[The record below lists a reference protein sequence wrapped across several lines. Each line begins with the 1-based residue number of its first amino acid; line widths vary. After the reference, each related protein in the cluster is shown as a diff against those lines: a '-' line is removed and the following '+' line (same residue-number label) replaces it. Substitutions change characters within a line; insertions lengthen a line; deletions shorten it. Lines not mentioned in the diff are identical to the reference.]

1 MHFRFITSIGRMV
14 IFLFRAL
21 KPLLVLA
28 LLTVVFVL
36 GGCSNASVLDPKGPV
51 AEQQSDLI
59 LLSIGFMLFIVGV
72 VFVLFTIILVKYR
85 DRKGKDNGSY
95 NPEIHGNT
103 FLEVVWTV
111 IPILIVI
118 ALSVPTVQ
126 TIYSLEK
133 APEATKDKEPLVVYA
148 TSVDWKWVFSYP
160 EQDIETVNYLN
171 IPVDRPI
178 LFKIS
183 SADSMASLWIPQL
196 GGQKYAMAGMLM
208 DQYLQA
214 DKVGTYEGRNANF
227 TGEHFADQEFDV
239 NAVTE
244 KDFNSWVKKTQ
255 NEAPKLT
262 KEKYDEL
269 MLPENVDELTFSS
282 THLKYVEHGQ
292 DAEYAMEARKRLG
305 YQAVSPH
312 SKTDPFENVK
322 KNEFKKSDDTEE

>member
-1 MHFRFITSIGRMV
+1 M
-14 IFLFRAL
+14 IFLFRAF
-21 KPLLVLA
+21 KPLLLLA
-28 LLTVVFVL
+28 MLAVVFVL
-36 GGCSNASVLDPKGPV
+36 GGCADISVLDPKGPV
-51 AEQQSDLI
+51 ADQQKDLI

-85 DRKGKDNGSY
+85 DRKGKDSGNY
-95 NPEIHGNT
+95 KPEMHGNT

-171 IPVDRPI
+171 IPVDRPV

-227 TGEHFADQEFDV
+227 TGEHFADQKFNV
-239 NAVTE
+239 KAVTQ
-244 KDFNSWVKKTQ
+244 KDFNSWVKKAQ
-255 NEAPKLT
+255 SDSPKLT

-269 MLPENVDELTFSS
+269 MLPENVGKLTFSS
-282 THLKYVEHGQ
+282 THLKYVDHGQ

-305 YQAVSPH
+305 YKAVSPH
-312 SKTDPFENVK
+312 SKTDPWENVK
-322 KNEFKKSDDTEE
+322 KNEFKVSDDKQD

>member
-1 MHFRFITSIGRMV
+1 M
-14 IFLFRAL
+14 IFLFRAF
-21 KPLLVLA
+21 KPLLLIAMLA
-28 LLTVVFVL
+28 GVFVL
-36 GGCSNASVLDPKGPV
+36 GGCSDISVLDPKGPV
-51 AEQQSDLI
+51 ADQQKDLI

-85 DRKGKDNGSY
+85 DRKGKDSGNY
-95 NPEIHGNT
+95 KPEMHGNT

-171 IPVDRPI
+171 IPVDRPV

-227 TGEHFADQEFDV
+227 TGEHFADQKFNV
-239 NAVTE
+239 KAVTQ
-244 KDFNSWVKKTQ
+244 KDFNSWVKKAQ
-255 NEAPKLT
+255 SDSPKLT

-269 MLPENVDELTFSS
+269 MLPENVGKLTFSS
-282 THLKYVEHGQ
+282 THLKYVDHGQ

-305 YQAVSPH
+305 YKAVSPH
-312 SKTDPFENVK
+312 SKTDPWENVK
-322 KNEFKKSDDTEE
+322 KNEFKVSDDKQD

>member
-95 NPEIHGNT
+95 NPKIHGNT

-133 APEATKDKEPLVVYA
+133 APEATKDKEPLVVHA

-160 EQDIETVNYLN
+160 EQDL
-171 IPVDRPI
+171 
-178 LFKIS
+178 
-183 SADSMASLWIPQL
+183 SLI
-196 GGQKYAMAGMLM
+196 
-208 DQYLQA
+208 
-214 DKVGTYEGRNANF
+214 
-227 TGEHFADQEFDV
+227 HI
-239 NAVTE
+239 
-244 KDFNSWVKKTQ
+244 
-255 NEAPKLT
+255 
-262 KEKYDEL
+262 
-269 MLPENVDELTFSS
+269 
-282 THLKYVEHGQ
+282 
-292 DAEYAMEARKRLG
+292 
-305 YQAVSPH
+305 
-312 SKTDPFENVK
+312 
-322 KNEFKKSDDTEE
+322 

>member
-1 MHFRFITSIGRMV
+1 MV
-14 IFLFRAL
+14 IFLFRAF
-21 KPLLVLA
+21 KPLLLLA
-28 LLTVVFVL
+28 MLAVVFVL
-36 GGCSNASVLDPKGPV
+36 GGCSDISVLDPKGPV
-51 AEQQSDLI
+51 ADQQKDLI

-85 DRKGKDNGSY
+85 DRKGKDSGNY
-95 NPEIHGNT
+95 KPEMHGNT

-171 IPVDRPI
+171 IPVDRPV

-227 TGEHFADQEFDV
+227 TGEHFADQKFNV
-239 NAVTE
+239 KAVTQ
-244 KDFNSWVKKTQ
+244 KDFNSWVKKAQ
-255 NEAPKLT
+255 SNSPKLT

-269 MLPENVDELTFSS
+269 MLPENVGKLTFSS
-282 THLKYVEHGQ
+282 THLKYVDHGQ

-305 YQAVSPH
+305 YKAVSPH
-312 SKTDPFENVK
+312 SKTDPWENVK
-322 KNEFKKSDDTEE
+322 KNEFKVSDDKQD

>member
-1 MHFRFITSIGRMV
+1 M
-14 IFLFRAL
+14 IFLFRAF
-21 KPLLVLA
+21 KPLLLIAMLA
-28 LLTVVFVL
+28 VVFVL
-36 GGCSNASVLDPKGPV
+36 GGCSDISVLDPKGPV
-51 AEQQSDLI
+51 ADQQKDLI

-85 DRKGKDNGSY
+85 DRKGKDSGNY
-95 NPEIHGNT
+95 KPEMHGNT

-171 IPVDRPI
+171 IPVDRPV

-227 TGEHFADQEFDV
+227 TGEHFADQKFNV
-239 NAVTE
+239 KAVTQ
-244 KDFNSWVKKTQ
+244 KDFNSWVKKAQ
-255 NEAPKLT
+255 SDSPKLT

-269 MLPENVDELTFSS
+269 MLPENVGKLTFSS
-282 THLKYVEHGQ
+282 THLKYVDHGQ

-305 YQAVSPH
+305 YKAVSPH
-312 SKTDPFENVK
+312 SKTDPWEDVK
-322 KNEFKKSDDTEE
+322 KNEFKVSDDKQD

>member
-1 MHFRFITSIGRMV
+1 MV
-14 IFLFRAL
+14 IFLFRAF
-21 KPLLVLA
+21 KPLLLLA
-28 LLTVVFVL
+28 MLAVVFLL
-36 GGCSNASVLDPKGPV
+36 GGCSDISVLDPKGPV
-51 AEQQSDLI
+51 ADQQKDLI

-85 DRKGKDNGSY
+85 DRKGKDSGNY
-95 NPEIHGNT
+95 KPEMHGNT

-171 IPVDRPI
+171 IPVDRPV

-227 TGEHFADQEFDV
+227 TGEHFADQKFNV
-239 NAVTE
+239 KAVTQ
-244 KDFNSWVKKTQ
+244 KDFNSWVKKAQ
-255 NEAPKLT
+255 SNSPKLT

-269 MLPENVDELTFSS
+269 MLPENVGKLTFSS
-282 THLKYVEHGQ
+282 THLKYVDHGQ

-305 YQAVSPH
+305 YKAVSPH
-312 SKTDPFENVK
+312 SKTDPWENVK
-322 KNEFKKSDDTEE
+322 KNEFKVSDDKQD

>member
-1 MHFRFITSIGRMV
+1 M
-14 IFLFRAL
+14 IFLFRAF
-21 KPLLVLA
+21 KPLLLLA
-28 LLTVVFVL
+28 MLAVVFVL
-36 GGCSNASVLDPKGPV
+36 GGCSDISVLDPKGPV
-51 AEQQSDLI
+51 ADQQKDLI

-85 DRKGKDNGSY
+85 DRKGKDNGNY
-95 NPEIHGNT
+95 KPDMHGNT

-227 TGEHFADQEFDV
+227 TGEHFADQKFNV
-239 NAVTE
+239 KAVTQ
-244 KDFNSWVKKTQ
+244 KDFNNWVKKAQ
-255 NEAPKLT
+255 SNSPKLT

-269 MLPENVDELTFSS
+269 MLPENVGKLTFSS
-282 THLKYVEHGQ
+282 THLKYVDHGQ

-305 YQAVSPH
+305 YKAVSPH
-312 SKTDPFENVK
+312 SKTDPWENVK
-322 KNEFKKSDDTEE
+322 KNEFKISDDKED

>member
-1 MHFRFITSIGRMV
+1 M
-14 IFLFRAL
+14 IFLFRAF
-21 KPLLVLA
+21 KPLLLLA
-28 LLTVVFVL
+28 MLAVVFVL
-36 GGCSNASVLDPKGPV
+36 GGCSDISVLDPKGPV
-51 AEQQSDLI
+51 ADQQKDLI

-85 DRKGKDNGSY
+85 DRKGKDSGNY
-95 NPEIHGNT
+95 KPDMHGNT

-214 DKVGTYEGRNANF
+214 DKVGTFEGRNANF
-227 TGEHFADQEFDV
+227 TGEHFADQKFNV
-239 NAVTE
+239 KAVTQ
-244 KDFNSWVKKTQ
+244 KDFNNWVKKAQ
-255 NEAPKLT
+255 SDSPKLT

-269 MLPENVDELTFSS
+269 MLPENVGKLTFSS
-282 THLKYVEHGQ
+282 THLKYVDHGQ

-305 YQAVSPH
+305 YKAVSPH
-312 SKTDPFENVK
+312 SKTDPWENVK
-322 KNEFKKSDDTEE
+322 KNEFKISDDKED

>member
-1 MHFRFITSIGRMV
+1 M
-14 IFLFRAL
+14 FRAF
-21 KPLLVLA
+21 KPLLLIAMLA
-28 LLTVVFVL
+28 VVFVL
-36 GGCSNASVLDPKGPV
+36 GGCSDISVLDPKGPV
-51 AEQQSDLI
+51 ADQQKDLI

-85 DRKGKDNGSY
+85 DRKGKDSGNY
-95 NPEIHGNT
+95 KPEMHGNT

-171 IPVDRPI
+171 IPVDRPV

-227 TGEHFADQEFDV
+227 TGEHFADQKFNV
-239 NAVTE
+239 KAVTQ
-244 KDFNSWVKKTQ
+244 KDFNSWVKKAQ
-255 NEAPKLT
+255 SDSPKLT

-269 MLPENVDELTFSS
+269 MLPENVGKLTFSS
-282 THLKYVEHGQ
+282 THLKYVDHGQ

-305 YQAVSPH
+305 YKAVSPH
-312 SKTDPFENVK
+312 SKTDPWENVK
-322 KNEFKKSDDTEE
+322 KNEFKVSDDKQD

>member
-1 MHFRFITSIGRMV
+1 M
-14 IFLFRAL
+14 IFLFRAF
-21 KPLLVLA
+21 KPLLLLA
-28 LLTVVFVL
+28 MLAVVFVL
-36 GGCSNASVLDPKGPV
+36 GGCSDISVLDPKGPV
-51 AEQQSDLI
+51 ADQQKDLI

-85 DRKGKDNGSY
+85 DRKGKDNGNY
-95 NPEIHGNT
+95 KPDMHGNT

-227 TGEHFADQEFDV
+227 TGEHFADQKFNV
-239 NAVTE
+239 KAVTQ
-244 KDFNSWVKKTQ
+244 KDFNNWVKKAQ
-255 NEAPKLT
+255 SNSPKLT

-269 MLPENVDELTFSS
+269 MLPENVGKLTFSS
-282 THLKYVEHGQ
+282 THLKYVDHGQ

-305 YQAVSPH
+305 YKAVSPH
-312 SKTDPFENVK
+312 SKTDPWEDVK
-322 KNEFKKSDDTEE
+322 KNEFKISDDKED

>member
-1 MHFRFITSIGRMV
+1 M
-14 IFLFRAL
+14 IFLFRAF
-21 KPLLVLA
+21 KPLLLLA
-28 LLTVVFVL
+28 MLAVVFVL
-36 GGCSNASVLDPKGPV
+36 GGCSDISVLDPKGPV
-51 AEQQSDLI
+51 ADQQKDLI

-85 DRKGKDNGSY
+85 DRKGKDSGNY
-95 NPEIHGNT
+95 KPEMHGNT

-171 IPVDRPI
+171 IPVDRPV

-227 TGEHFADQEFDV
+227 TGEHFADQKFNV
-239 NAVTE
+239 KAVTQ
-244 KDFNSWVKKTQ
+244 KDFNSWVK
-255 NEAPKLT
+255 EAQSDSPKLT

-269 MLPENVDELTFSS
+269 MLPENVGKLTFSS
-282 THLKYVEHGQ
+282 THLKYVDHGQ

-305 YQAVSPH
+305 YKAVSPH
-312 SKTDPFENVK
+312 SKTDPWEDVK
-322 KNEFKKSDDTEE
+322 KNEFKVSDDKQD

>member
-1 MHFRFITSIGRMV
+1 MV
-14 IFLFRAL
+14 IFLFRAF
-21 KPLLVLA
+21 KPLLLLA
-28 LLTVVFVL
+28 MLAVVFVL
-36 GGCSNASVLDPKGPV
+36 GGCSDISVLDPKGPV
-51 AEQQSDLI
+51 ADQQKDLI

-85 DRKGKDNGSY
+85 DRKGKDSGNY
-95 NPEIHGNT
+95 KPDMHGNT

-171 IPVDRPI
+171 IPVDRPV

-227 TGEHFADQEFDV
+227 TGEHFADQKFNV
-239 NAVTE
+239 KAVTQ
-244 KDFNSWVKKTQ
+244 KDFNNWVKKAQ
-255 NEAPKLT
+255 SDSPKLT

-269 MLPENVDELTFSS
+269 MLPENVGKLTFSS
-282 THLKYVEHGQ
+282 THLKYVDHGQ

-305 YQAVSPH
+305 YKAVSPH
-312 SKTDPFENVK
+312 SKTDPWEDVK
-322 KNEFKKSDDTEE
+322 KNEFKVSDDKQD

>member
-1 MHFRFITSIGRMV
+1 MV
-14 IFLFRAL
+14 IFLFRAF
-21 KPLLVLA
+21 KPLLLIAMLA
-28 LLTVVFVL
+28 VVFVL
-36 GGCSNASVLDPKGPV
+36 GGCSDISVLDPKGPV
-51 AEQQSDLI
+51 ADQQKDLI

-85 DRKGKDNGSY
+85 DRKGKDSGNY
-95 NPEIHGNT
+95 KPEMHGNT

-171 IPVDRPI
+171 IPVDRPV

-227 TGEHFADQEFDV
+227 TGEHFADQKFNV
-239 NAVTE
+239 KAVTQ
-244 KDFNSWVKKTQ
+244 KDFNSWVKKAQ
-255 NEAPKLT
+255 SDSPKLT

-269 MLPENVDELTFSS
+269 MLPENVGKLTFSS
-282 THLKYVEHGQ
+282 THLKYVDHGQ

-305 YQAVSPH
+305 YKAVSPH
-312 SKTDPFENVK
+312 SKTDPWENVK
-322 KNEFKKSDDTEE
+322 KNEFKVSDDKQD

>member
-1 MHFRFITSIGRMV
+1 M
-14 IFLFRAL
+14 IFLFRAF
-21 KPLLVLA
+21 KPLLLLA
-28 LLTVVFVL
+28 MLAVVFVL
-36 GGCSNASVLDPKGPV
+36 GGCGDISVLDPKGPV
-51 AEQQSDLI
+51 ADQQKDLI

-85 DRKGKDNGSY
+85 DRKGKDSGNY
-95 NPEIHGNT
+95 KPEMHGNT

-171 IPVDRPI
+171 IPVDRPV

-227 TGEHFADQEFDV
+227 TGEHFADQKFNV
-239 NAVTE
+239 KAVTQ
-244 KDFNSWVKKTQ
+244 KDFNSWVKKAQ
-255 NEAPKLT
+255 SDSPKLT

-269 MLPENVDELTFSS
+269 MLPENVGKLTFSS
-282 THLKYVEHGQ
+282 THLKYVDHGQ

-305 YQAVSPH
+305 YKAVSPH
-312 SKTDPFENVK
+312 SKTDPWEDVK
-322 KNEFKKSDDTEE
+322 KNEFKVSDDKQD

>member
-1 MHFRFITSIGRMV
+1 M
-14 IFLFRAL
+14 IFLFRAF
-21 KPLLVLA
+21 KPLLLLA
-28 LLTVVFVL
+28 MLAVVFLL
-36 GGCSNASVLDPKGPV
+36 GGCSDISVLDPKGPV
-51 AEQQSDLI
+51 ADQQKDLI

-85 DRKGKDNGSY
+85 DRKGKDSGNY
-95 NPEIHGNT
+95 KPEMHGNT

-171 IPVDRPI
+171 IPVDRPV

-227 TGEHFADQEFDV
+227 TGEHFADQKFNV
-239 NAVTE
+239 KAVTQ
-244 KDFNSWVKKTQ
+244 KDFNSWVKKAQ
-255 NEAPKLT
+255 SNSPKLT

-269 MLPENVDELTFSS
+269 MLPENVGKLTFSS
-282 THLKYVEHGQ
+282 THLKYVDHGQ

-305 YQAVSPH
+305 YKAVSPH
-312 SKTDPFENVK
+312 SKTDPWENVK
-322 KNEFKKSDDTEE
+322 KNEFKVSDDKQD

>member
-1 MHFRFITSIGRMV
+1 MV
-14 IFLFRAL
+14 IFLFRAF
-21 KPLLVLA
+21 KPLLLIAMLA
-28 LLTVVFVL
+28 VVFVL
-36 GGCSNASVLDPKGPV
+36 GGCSDISVLDPKGPV
-51 AEQQSDLI
+51 ADQQKDLI

-85 DRKGKDNGSY
+85 DRKGKDSGNY
-95 NPEIHGNT
+95 KPEMHGNT

-171 IPVDRPI
+171 IPVDRPV

-227 TGEHFADQEFDV
+227 TGEHFADQKFNV
-239 NAVTE
+239 KAVTQ
-244 KDFNSWVKKTQ
+244 KT
-255 NEAPKLT
+255 LT
-262 KEKYDEL
+262 A
-269 MLPENVDELTFSS
+269 
-282 THLKYVEHGQ
+282 G
-292 DAEYAMEARKRLG
+292 
-305 YQAVSPH
+305 
-312 SKTDPFENVK
+312 
-322 KNEFKKSDDTEE
+322 

>member
-1 MHFRFITSIGRMV
+1 M
-14 IFLFRAL
+14 FLFRAF
-21 KPLLVLA
+21 KPLLLIAMLA
-28 LLTVVFVL
+28 VVFVL
-36 GGCSNASVLDPKGPV
+36 GGCSDISVLDPKGPV
-51 AEQQSDLI
+51 ADQQKDLI

-85 DRKGKDNGSY
+85 DRKGKDSGNY
-95 NPEIHGNT
+95 KPEMHGNT

-171 IPVDRPI
+171 IPVDRPV

-227 TGEHFADQEFDV
+227 TGEHFADQKFNV
-239 NAVTE
+239 KAVTQ
-244 KDFNSWVKKTQ
+244 KDFNSWVKKAQ
-255 NEAPKLT
+255 SDSPKLT

-269 MLPENVDELTFSS
+269 MLPENVGKLTFSS
-282 THLKYVEHGQ
+282 THLKYVDHGQ

-305 YQAVSPH
+305 YKAVSPH
-312 SKTDPFENVK
+312 SKTDPWENVK
-322 KNEFKKSDDTEE
+322 KNEFKVSDDKQD

>member
-1 MHFRFITSIGRMV
+1 M
-14 IFLFRAL
+14 IFLFRAF
-21 KPLLVLA
+21 KPLLLLA
-28 LLTVVFVL
+28 MLAVVFVL
-36 GGCSNASVLDPKGPV
+36 GGCSDISVLDPKGPV
-51 AEQQSDLI
+51 ADQQKDLI

-85 DRKGKDNGSY
+85 DRKGKDSGNY
-95 NPEIHGNT
+95 KPEMHGNT

-171 IPVDRPI
+171 IPVDRPV

-227 TGEHFADQEFDV
+227 TGEHFADQKFNV
-239 NAVTE
+239 KAVTQ
-244 KDFNSWVKKTQ
+244 KDFNSWVKKAQ
-255 NEAPKLT
+255 SDSPKLT

-269 MLPENVDELTFSS
+269 MLPENVGKLTFSS
-282 THLKYVEHGQ
+282 THLKYVDHGQ

-305 YQAVSPH
+305 YKAVSPH
-312 SKTDPFENVK
+312 SKTDPWEDVN
-322 KNEFKKSDDTEE
+322 KNEFKVSDDKQD

>member
-1 MHFRFITSIGRMV
+1 M
-14 IFLFRAL
+14 IFLFRAF
-21 KPLLVLA
+21 KLLLLLA
-28 LLTVVFVL
+28 MLAVVFVL
-36 GGCSNASVLDPKGPV
+36 GGCSDISVLDPKGPV
-51 AEQQSDLI
+51 ADQQKDLI

-85 DRKGKDNGSY
+85 DRKGKDSGNY
-95 NPEIHGNT
+95 KPEMHGNT

-171 IPVDRPI
+171 IPVDRPV

-227 TGEHFADQEFDV
+227 TGEHFADQKFNV
-239 NAVTE
+239 KAVTQ
-244 KDFNSWVKKTQ
+244 KDFNSWVKKAQ
-255 NEAPKLT
+255 SDSPKLT

-269 MLPENVDELTFSS
+269 MLPENVGKLTFSS
-282 THLKYVEHGQ
+282 THLKYVDHGQ

-305 YQAVSPH
+305 YKAVSPH
-312 SKTDPFENVK
+312 SKTDPWENVK
-322 KNEFKKSDDTEE
+322 KNEFKVSDDKQD

>member
-1 MHFRFITSIGRMV
+1 M
-14 IFLFRAL
+14 IFLFRAF
-21 KPLLVLA
+21 KPLLLIAMLA
-28 LLTVVFVL
+28 VVFVL
-36 GGCSNASVLDPKGPV
+36 GGCSDISVLDPKGPV
-51 AEQQSDLI
+51 ADQQKDLI

-85 DRKGKDNGSY
+85 DRKGKDSGNY
-95 NPEIHGNT
+95 KPEMHGNT
-103 FLEVVWTV
+103 FLEVAWTV

-171 IPVDRPI
+171 IPVDRPV

-227 TGEHFADQEFDV
+227 TGEHFADQKFNV
-239 NAVTE
+239 KAVTQ
-244 KDFNSWVKKTQ
+244 KDFNSWVKKAQ
-255 NEAPKLT
+255 SDSPKLT

-269 MLPENVDELTFSS
+269 MLPENVGKLTFSS
-282 THLKYVEHGQ
+282 THLKYVDHGQ

-305 YQAVSPH
+305 YKAVSPH
-312 SKTDPFENVK
+312 SKTDPWENVK
-322 KNEFKKSDDTEE
+322 KNEFKVSDDKQD

>member
-1 MHFRFITSIGRMV
+1 M
-14 IFLFRAL
+14 IFLFRAF
-21 KPLLVLA
+21 KPLLLLA
-28 LLTVVFVL
+28 MLAVVFVL
-36 GGCSNASVLDPKGPV
+36 GGCSDISVLDPKGPV
-51 AEQQSDLI
+51 ADQQKDLI

-85 DRKGKDNGSY
+85 DRKGKDSGNY
-95 NPEIHGNT
+95 KPEMHGNT
-103 FLEVVWTV
+103 FLEVVWTM

-171 IPVDRPI
+171 IPVDRPV

-227 TGEHFADQEFDV
+227 TGEHFADQKFNV
-239 NAVTE
+239 KAVTQ
-244 KDFNSWVKKTQ
+244 KDFNSWVKKAQ
-255 NEAPKLT
+255 SDSPKLT

-269 MLPENVDELTFSS
+269 MLPENVGKLTFSS
-282 THLKYVEHGQ
+282 THLKYVDHGQ

-305 YQAVSPH
+305 YKAVSPH
-312 SKTDPFENVK
+312 SKTDPWEDVK
-322 KNEFKKSDDTEE
+322 KNEFKVSDDKQD

>member
-1 MHFRFITSIGRMV
+1 M
-14 IFLFRAL
+14 IFLFRAF
-21 KPLLVLA
+21 KPLLLLA
-28 LLTVVFVL
+28 MLAVVFVL
-36 GGCSNASVLDPKGPV
+36 GGCSDISVLDPKGPV
-51 AEQQSDLI
+51 ADQQKDLI

-85 DRKGKDNGSY
+85 DRKGKDSGNY
-95 NPEIHGNT
+95 KPEMHGNT

-171 IPVDRPI
+171 IPVDRPV

-227 TGEHFADQEFDV
+227 TGEHFADQKFNV
-239 NAVTE
+239 KAVTQ
-244 KDFNSWVKKTQ
+244 KDFNSWVKKAQ
-255 NEAPKLT
+255 SDSPKLT

-269 MLPENVDELTFSS
+269 MLPENVGKLTFSS
-282 THLKYVEHGQ
+282 THLKYVDHGQ

-305 YQAVSPH
+305 YKAVSPH
-312 SKTDPFENVK
+312 SKTDPWENVK
-322 KNEFKKSDDTEE
+322 KNEFKVPDDKQD

>member
-1 MHFRFITSIGRMV
+1 M
-14 IFLFRAL
+14 FRAF
-21 KPLLVLA
+21 KPLLLLA
-28 LLTVVFVL
+28 MLAVVFVL
-36 GGCSNASVLDPKGPV
+36 GGCSDISVLDPKGPV
-51 AEQQSDLI
+51 ADQQKDLI

-85 DRKGKDNGSY
+85 DRKGKDSGNY
-95 NPEIHGNT
+95 KPEMHGNT

-171 IPVDRPI
+171 IPVDRPV

-227 TGEHFADQEFDV
+227 TGEHFADQKFNV
-239 NAVTE
+239 KAVTQ
-244 KDFNSWVKKTQ
+244 KDFNSWVKKAQ
-255 NEAPKLT
+255 SDSPKLT

-269 MLPENVDELTFSS
+269 MLPENVGKLTFSS
-282 THLKYVEHGQ
+282 THLKYVDHGQ

-305 YQAVSPH
+305 YKAVSPH
-312 SKTDPFENVK
+312 SKTDPWEDVK
-322 KNEFKKSDDTEE
+322 KNEFKVSDDKQD

>member
-1 MHFRFITSIGRMV
+1 M
-14 IFLFRAL
+14 FRAF
-21 KPLLVLA
+21 KLLLLLA
-28 LLTVVFVL
+28 MLAVVFVL
-36 GGCSNASVLDPKGPV
+36 GGCSDISVLDPKGPV
-51 AEQQSDLI
+51 ADQQKDLI

-85 DRKGKDNGSY
+85 DRKGKDSGNY
-95 NPEIHGNT
+95 KPEMHGNT

-171 IPVDRPI
+171 IPVDRPV

-227 TGEHFADQEFDV
+227 TGEHFADQKFNV
-239 NAVTE
+239 KAVTQ
-244 KDFNSWVKKTQ
+244 KDFNSWVKKAQ
-255 NEAPKLT
+255 SDSPKLT

-269 MLPENVDELTFSS
+269 MLPENVGKLTFSS
-282 THLKYVEHGQ
+282 THLKYVDHGQ

-305 YQAVSPH
+305 YKAVSPH
-312 SKTDPFENVK
+312 SKTDPWENVK
-322 KNEFKKSDDTEE
+322 KNEFKVSDDKQD

>member
-1 MHFRFITSIGRMV
+1 M
-14 IFLFRAL
+14 FRAF
-21 KPLLVLA
+21 KPLLLIAMLA
-28 LLTVVFVL
+28 GVFVL
-36 GGCSNASVLDPKGPV
+36 GGCSDISVLDPKGPV
-51 AEQQSDLI
+51 ADQQKDLI

-85 DRKGKDNGSY
+85 DRKGKDSGNY
-95 NPEIHGNT
+95 KPEMHGNT

-171 IPVDRPI
+171 IPVDRPV

-227 TGEHFADQEFDV
+227 TGEHFADQKFNV
-239 NAVTE
+239 KAVTQ
-244 KDFNSWVKKTQ
+244 KDFNSWVKKAQ
-255 NEAPKLT
+255 SDSPKLT

-269 MLPENVDELTFSS
+269 MLPENVGKLTFSS
-282 THLKYVEHGQ
+282 THLKYVDHGQ

-305 YQAVSPH
+305 YKAVSPH
-312 SKTDPFENVK
+312 SKTDPWENVK
-322 KNEFKKSDDTEE
+322 KNEFKVSDDKQD

>member
-1 MHFRFITSIGRMV
+1 M
-14 IFLFRAL
+14 IFLFRAF
-21 KPLLVLA
+21 KPLLLLA
-28 LLTVVFVL
+28 MLAVVFVL
-36 GGCSNASVLDPKGPV
+36 GGCSDISVLDPKGPV
-51 AEQQSDLI
+51 ADQQKDLI

-85 DRKGKDNGSY
+85 DRKGKDSGNY
-95 NPEIHGNT
+95 KPEMHGNT

-171 IPVDRPI
+171 IPVDRPV

-227 TGEHFADQEFDV
+227 TGEHFADQKFNV
-239 NAVTE
+239 KAVTQ
-244 KDFNSWVKKTQ
+244 KDFNSWVKKAQ
-255 NEAPKLT
+255 SNSPKLT

-269 MLPENVDELTFSS
+269 MLPENVGKLTFSS
-282 THLKYVEHGQ
+282 THLKYVDHGQ

-305 YQAVSPH
+305 YKAVSPH
-312 SKTDPFENVK
+312 SKTDPWENVK
-322 KNEFKKSDDTEE
+322 KNEFKASDDKQD

>member
-1 MHFRFITSIGRMV
+1 M
-14 IFLFRAL
+14 IFLFRAF
-21 KPLLVLA
+21 KPLLLLA
-28 LLTVVFVL
+28 MLAVVFVL
-36 GGCSNASVLDPKGPV
+36 GGCSDISVLDPKGPV
-51 AEQQSDLI
+51 ADQQKDLI

-85 DRKGKDNGSY
+85 DRKGKDSGNY
-95 NPEIHGNT
+95 KPEMHGNT

-171 IPVDRPI
+171 IPVDRPV

-227 TGEHFADQEFDV
+227 TGEHFADQKFNV
-239 NAVTE
+239 KAVTQ
-244 KDFNSWVKKTQ
+244 KDFNNWVKKAQ
-255 NEAPKLT
+255 SDSPKLT

-269 MLPENVDELTFSS
+269 MLPENVGKLTFSS
-282 THLKYVEHGQ
+282 THLKYVDHGQ

-305 YQAVSPH
+305 YKAVSPH
-312 SKTDPFENVK
+312 SKTDPWEDVK
-322 KNEFKKSDDTEE
+322 KNEFKVSDDKQD

>member
-1 MHFRFITSIGRMV
+1 M
-14 IFLFRAL
+14 IFLFRAF
-21 KPLLVLA
+21 KPLLLLA
-28 LLTVVFVL
+28 MLAVVFVL
-36 GGCSNASVLDPKGPV
+36 GGCSDISVLDPKGPV
-51 AEQQSDLI
+51 ADQQKDLI

-85 DRKGKDNGSY
+85 DRKGKDSGNY
-95 NPEIHGNT
+95 KPDMHGNT

-171 IPVDRPI
+171 IPVDRPV

-227 TGEHFADQEFDV
+227 TGEHFADQKFNV
-239 NAVTE
+239 KAVTQ
-244 KDFNSWVKKTQ
+244 KDFNNWVKKAQ
-255 NEAPKLT
+255 SDSPKLT

-269 MLPENVDELTFSS
+269 MLPENVGKLTFSS
-282 THLKYVEHGQ
+282 THLKYVDHGQ

-305 YQAVSPH
+305 YKAVSPH
-312 SKTDPFENVK
+312 SKTDPWEDVK
-322 KNEFKKSDDTEE
+322 KNEFKVSDNKQD

>member
-1 MHFRFITSIGRMV
+1 V
-14 IFLFRAL
+14 IFLFRAF
-21 KPLLVLA
+21 KPLLLLA
-28 LLTVVFVL
+28 MLAVVFVL
-36 GGCSNASVLDPKGPV
+36 GGCSDISVLDPKGPV
-51 AEQQSDLI
+51 ADQQKDLI

-85 DRKGKDNGSY
+85 DRKGKDSGNY
-95 NPEIHGNT
+95 KPEMHGNT

-171 IPVDRPI
+171 IPVDRPV

-227 TGEHFADQEFDV
+227 TGEHFADQKFNV
-239 NAVTE
+239 KAVTQ
-244 KDFNSWVKKTQ
+244 KDFNSWVKKAQ
-255 NEAPKLT
+255 SDSPKLT

-269 MLPENVDELTFSS
+269 MLPENVGKLTFSS
-282 THLKYVEHGQ
+282 THLKYVDHGQ

-305 YQAVSPH
+305 YKAVSPH
-312 SKTDPFENVK
+312 SKTDPWEDVK
-322 KNEFKKSDDTEE
+322 KNEFKVSDDKQD

>member
-1 MHFRFITSIGRMV
+1 M
-14 IFLFRAL
+14 IFLFRAF
-21 KPLLVLA
+21 KPLLLLA
-28 LLTVVFVL
+28 MLAVVFLL
-36 GGCSNASVLDPKGPV
+36 GGCSDISVLDPKGPV
-51 AEQQSDLI
+51 ADQQKDLI

-85 DRKGKDNGSY
+85 DRKGKDSGNY
-95 NPEIHGNT
+95 KPDMHGNT

-171 IPVDRPI
+171 IPVDRPV

-227 TGEHFADQEFDV
+227 TGEHFADQKFNV
-239 NAVTE
+239 KAVTQ
-244 KDFNSWVKKTQ
+244 KDFNNWVKKAQ
-255 NEAPKLT
+255 SDSPKLT

-269 MLPENVDELTFSS
+269 MLPENVGKLTFSS
-282 THLKYVEHGQ
+282 THLKYVDHGQ

-305 YQAVSPH
+305 YKAVSPH
-312 SKTDPFENVK
+312 SKTDPWEDVK
-322 KNEFKKSDDTEE
+322 KNEFKVSDDKQD